1 MAENGFKRKL
11 VAILS
16 ADVVGYS
23 SLMDDNEEETIRT
36 LKNYCAAITTLVQL
50 NKIS

>member
-1 MAENGFKRKL
+1 MAEKGFKRKL

-23 SLMDDNEEETIRT
+23 SLMDDNEEETNRT
-36 LKNYCAAITTLVQL
+36 LKNYCDAITTLVQL